1 VRSPAGLPTPAT
13 DTVLLFCWTQSGY
26 NTFETTKISKL
37 MSTLRQFN
45 AKMKEA
51 EALADSQ
58 LIALDQIVHTVQET
72 AFYHSSTFAPQE
84 VATLRSVLAKWPAPV
99 AFPTLDLVRLVVVH
113 PQGPSALGEDGL
125 AALVTKVLDLGLQG
139 APTEGGDAVPI
150 ATRMLS
156 LRVLANMFLHDAARK
171 AVLAHKTE
179 VLSKLPSFQAF
190 HHKLV
195 ALSLSTVLLK

>member
-1 VRSPAGLPTPAT
+1 
-13 DTVLLFCWTQSGY
+13 VLLFCWTQSGY

-51 EALADSQ
+51 EALADS
-58 LIALDQIVHTVQET
+58 IVHTVQET